1 MKIKIKKA
9 LVAIGVALGLVLTS
23 GCGALIKTDQQT
35 QALWY
40 EDGDFQAQVFKGC
53 IKSATRER
61 HGLGDTYYRYPIGDR
76 TWSFT
81 GRPGSDAGPITIKTR
96 DSQEMS
102 VVGFMQFTLTDN
114 CEILRTFHE
123 RIGLKYGAYFPDG
136 ESVSDGWISFLND
149 YIAVPVNT
157 VMDRGG
163 LQHEVRSLYANSEV
177 TSTSC
182 DVAQKAALKCG
193 AQDAFKQYVQA
204 NAQGEID
211 RVLGIKDFLK
221 VKLVAAE
228 SPQPS
233 AELLDSFKKVEQGK
247 AEAEATRSKAEAD
260 GTAQAA
266 KNRLAKQ
273 KYQEIRECVAVL
285 GQEACFR
292 LELQKGPN
300 PPQYIPDGSD
310 LLVQEK

>member
-1 MKIKIKKA
+1 MKKLMGAICA
-9 LVAIGVALGLVLTS
+9 LLLLALT

-40 EDGDFQAQVFKGC
+40 EDGDFQAQVFKSC

-81 GRPGSDAGPITIKTR
+81 GRPGSDAPPITIKTK

-102 VVGFMQFTLTDN
+102 VIGLLQFTLTND

-123 RIGLKYGAYFPDG
+123 RIGLNYGAYFPDG
-136 ESVSDGWISFLND
+136 AVTSDGWKRFLND

-163 LQHEVRSLYANSEV
+163 LQENVRVLYAD
-177 TSTSC
+177 T
-182 DVAQKAALKCG
+182 A
-193 AQDAFKQYVQA
+193 AQDKFKLY
-204 NAQGEID
+204 AQNNMQTEID
-211 RVLGIKDFLK
+211 KVLGVPGFIK
-221 VKLVAAE
+221 VKLVATE
-228 SPQPS
+228 TPQPS
-233 AELLDSFKKVEQGK
+233 QELLDSFKKVEQAK
-247 AEAEATRSKAEAD
+247 ADSA
-260 GTAQAA
+260 AQLERNKYA
-266 KNRLAKQ
+266 KNKFGEV
-273 KYQEIRECVAVL
+273 KECVAVL
-285 GQEACFR
+285 GADACFR

-300 PPQYIPDGSD
+300 PPQYIPDGSSIH
-310 LLVQEK
+310 VNPK